1 MSNNNNVNKSAN
13 SINIKQQKSNFESLQ
28 FSRAPKCFQYFNTF
42 QNAATPFEEEID
54 LPSAKSKEIT
64 QRWEAHMHYFHH
76 CLTCEMRSGLFA
88 TDCLVEG
95 LPKVHS
101 RLVDR
106 VTGLARFFCILFLYG
121 TVLLSILSWS
131 VVVAGAHKN
140 QCLLA
145 IHHKDGA
152 QFLRIYRRWSVS
164 AYSPTG

>member
-1 MSNNNNVNKSAN
+1 MLP
-13 SINIKQQKSNFESLQ
+13 ILQ
-28 FSRAPKCFQYFNTF
+28 YF

-106 VTGLARFFCILFLYG
+106 DGFGKILLHFVPVRDSAFEHLELKRG
-121 TVLLSILSWS
+121 CSWGS
-131 VVVAGAHKN
+131 
-140 QCLLA
+140 
-145 IHHKDGA
+145 
-152 QFLRIYRRWSVS
+152 
-164 AYSPTG
+164 

>member
-1 MSNNNNVNKSAN
+1 MVHTHTARQSYMSNNNNVNKSAN

-76 CLTCEMRSGLFA
+76 CLTCETRSGLFA

-106 VTGLARFFCILFLYG
+106 GRVWQDSFAFCSCTG
-121 TVLLSILSWS
+121 
-131 VVVAGAHKN
+131 
-140 QCLLA
+140 QC
-145 IHHKDGA
+145 
-152 QFLRIYRRWSVS
+152 F
-164 AYSPTG
+164 